1 MPNSLSR
8 LYPTR
13 RIGDEPLHSNGR
25 PLGLSL
31 LDYWSWSASDIVS
44 NAQRG
49 VLAEF
54 IVASAIGVDLNG
66 VRDEWG
72 AYDLTTPDGIR
83 VEVKSAGFI
92 QSWEQIRYSTIMFN
106 VPKTR
111 AWNSDTNIQEKE
123 SRRQAQVYVFA
134 LLAHKD
140 KLTIDPLNVDQWVF
154 YVLPTAVLDAR
165 TRSQVSITLRSL
177 ENLAGPGIP
186 YEDLREAVAQAAKEL
201 YPPTPP

>member
-1 MPNSLSR
+1 MSNALAR
-8 LYPTR
+8 IHPTR
-13 RIGDEPLHSNGR
+13 RSGAERLHSNGC
-25 PLGLSL
+25 PLDLSL

-44 NAQRG
+44 NARRG

-83 VEVKSAGFI
+83 VEVKSAAFI
-92 QSWEQIRYSTIMFN
+92 QSWEQRDYSIISFN

-111 AWNSDTNIQEKE
+111 AWNSDTNIQEAE

-140 KLTIDPLNVDQWVF
+140 KLTIDPLNVNQWIF
-154 YVLPTAVLDAR
+154 FVLPTAVLDVR
-165 TRSQVSITLRSL
+165 KRSQTSITLRSL
-177 ENLAGPGIP
+177 QTLAGPGVP
-186 YEDLREAVAQAAKEL
+186 YDYLRLAVAQAAKENSVA
-201 YPPTPP
+201 

>member
-1 MPNSLSR
+1 MPNALAR
-8 LYPTR
+8 LHPTR
-13 RIGDEPLHSNGR
+13 HSGTERLHSNGC
-25 PLGLSL
+25 PLDLNL

-54 IVASAIGVDLNG
+54 IVASAIGVDLKS

-83 VEVKSAGFI
+83 VEVKSAAFI
-92 QSWEQIRYSTIMFN
+92 QSWEQRDYSIISFN
-106 VPKTR
+106 VPKTHG
-111 AWNSDTNIQEKE
+111 WNSDTNIQESE

-140 KLTIDPLNVDQWVF
+140 KLTIDPLNVNQWIF
-154 YVLPTAVLDAR
+154 FILPTAVLDAR
-165 TRSQVSITLRSL
+165 TRSQTSITLRSL
-177 ENLAGPGIP
+177 ETLAGPGIP
-186 YEDLREAVAQAAKEL
+186 YDGLSQAVAQAAKEN
-201 YPPTPP
+201 TVS

>member
-1 MPNSLSR
+1 MPNALAR
-8 LYPTR
+8 LHPTR
-13 RIGDEPLHSNGR
+13 RSGAERLHSNGR
-25 PLGLSL
+25 SLDLSL

-54 IVASAIGVDLNG
+54 IVASAIGVDLKS
-66 VRDEWG
+66 VRNEWG

-83 VEVKSAGFI
+83 VEVKSAAFI
-92 QSWEQIRYSTIMFN
+92 QSWEQRDYSIISFN

-111 AWNSDTNIQEKE
+111 GWNSDTNIQESE

-140 KLTIDPLNVDQWVF
+140 KLTIDPLNVNQWIF
-154 YVLPTAVLDAR
+154 FVLPTAVLDAR
-165 TRSQVSITLRSL
+165 KRSQTSITLRSL
-177 ENLAGPGIP
+177 QSLAGPGIS
-186 YEDLREAVAQAAKEL
+186 YECLHQAVAHAAKMN
-201 YPPTPP
+201 PAS